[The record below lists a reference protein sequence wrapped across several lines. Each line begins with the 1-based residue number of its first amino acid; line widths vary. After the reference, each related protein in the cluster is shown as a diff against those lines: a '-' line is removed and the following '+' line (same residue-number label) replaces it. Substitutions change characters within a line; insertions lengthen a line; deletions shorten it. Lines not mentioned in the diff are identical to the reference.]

1 MSGFCFQNESPDHLN
16 NNLIYLLKWKRN
28 VISYHN
34 YHMKKTDNFLKVDSL
49 LVSESSYFFCNGK
62 CQLGV
67 AALGFFFFRWCT
79 LTQNLGSN
87 TKKAFIQM
95 KNRPSCHISYL
106 FSKLH
111 HENTALAF
119 ETQQIFCPSVVT
131 ATFTTSS
138 SYSQPYT
145 VS

>member
-34 YHMKKTDNFLKVDSL
+34 YHMKKTENFLKVDSL

-87 TKKAFIQM
+87 TK
-95 KNRPSCHISYL
+95 RLL
-106 FSKLH
+106 FRWKTDL
-111 HENTALAF
+111 
-119 ETQQIFCPSVVT
+119 VVT
-131 ATFTTSS
+131 FLIFSANCIMKIQHLHLKHNKFFVPQWWQQHSRPPPLTANHIL
-138 SYSQPYT
+138 
-145 VS
+145 